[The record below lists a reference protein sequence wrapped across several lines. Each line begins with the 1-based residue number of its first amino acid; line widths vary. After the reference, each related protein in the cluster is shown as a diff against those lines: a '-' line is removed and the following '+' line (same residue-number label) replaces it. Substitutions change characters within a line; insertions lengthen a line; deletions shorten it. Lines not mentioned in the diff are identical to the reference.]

1 MKKSILFVIVL
12 FSLIS
17 CTEDV
22 RFNNP
27 SFQGVKDNVF
37 WRAIESKATL
47 NSNGSLVIEAY
58 SGNEVITLKT
68 TSMVEQLYP
77 LGTST
82 SKTASYVLTDSNG
95 TTTFTTGTGIGD
107 GQIIITD
114 YDAIENTV
122 SGSFKF
128 NAENIYNNPLAGAV
142 LNFQQGIFY
151 KVPIKEQLLTN

>member
-1 MKKSILFVIVL
+1 
-12 FSLIS
+12 
-17 CTEDV
+17 
-22 RFNNP
+22 
-27 SFQGVKDNVF
+27 
-37 WRAIESKATL
+37 
-47 NSNGSLVIEAY
+47 
-58 SGNEVITLKT
+58 
-68 TSMVEQLYP
+68 MVEQLYP